1 MGNAVTSNDKSV
13 TTAQWLAL
21 LSVVCVDKTKRQQDV
36 VGHSEAC
43 RVVMKLL
50 RGSEFD
56 RLRIAVYG
64 Q

>member
-1 MGNAVTSNDKSV
+1 M